1 MADFTY
7 IANAF
12 ANVAFTSMFPPAQGM
27 KAIMDILGGK
37 DPEKAKSEAARQIQ
51 MEQFDIL
58 GPDMGEPMF
67 GSADDILDYD
77 PDALEK
83 AVFQAGD
90 PNALMTPSGPALS
103 DSEFQVIMSEYPNLS
118 ELVGM
123 SPEEAQA
130 VDDESNSWSDILSGV
145 NIPDFL
151 DPSDPDFLN
160 LLNNVEENA
169 YAASDVTAR
178 DVSQSGG
185 VTDEND
191 WQDLFFDAV
200 GSTFDAI
207 RDLNP
212 FQVQTVSASYTPD
225 MTSAQME
232 QTDYSDSVTRDLDKG
247 NPAGQELADSLEENP
262 EVLEVMGTDGV
273 NEFLSANESVI
284 DPKEKQRIDSVVRSY
299 AVGSDVD
306 PGEFERML
314 QHQNWIDDQ
323 LLPDQQVSDTE
334 TGDTDATK
342 TDTTKTD
349 TTKTDTTTTGTTTT
363 GTQLIFEQNPALT
376 QDPEEER
383 ARQVMRD
390 AFWNAA
396 DKVPGSWGGTT
407 RNILES
413 QMERANLLWVMSHP
427 DTYQSVL
434 PDEGYYTQYLSDG
447 WEGSASRLGFD
458 FDTFINETSANM
470 DEGGAGHQIESAQQ
484 PFSYYA
490 NPDMQHA
497 YGSSIFNNMI
507 MAIGGAK
514 APPRFRNSMESSAL
528 KMSDQLRRQ
537 GTMTYSEILTR
548 IRDVYNVSPPPTP
561 PTPIPSRTSIP
572 SWTGDTGET
581 SIEDMV
587 TQDIES
593 GYI

>member
-37 DPEKAKSEAARQIQ
+37 DPEKAKLDAARQMQ
-51 MEQFDIL
+51 MEQFDI
-58 GPDMGEPMF
+58 PDQNMGEPMF
-67 GSADDILDYD
+67 ERADDILDYD

-83 AVFQAGD
+83 AVFQAGN
-90 PNALMTPSGPALS
+90 PNALMTPNGPALS
-103 DSEFQVIMSEYPNLS
+103 DSEVQVIMSEYPNLS

-130 VDDESNSWSDILSGV
+130 VDDESNSWSDILSGI

-151 DPSDPDFLN
+151 DPSDPDFFN
-160 LLNNVEENA
+160 ILNNVEENA

-185 VTDEND
+185 VTDEDD
-191 WQDLFFDAV
+191 WKDLFFDAV

-207 RDLNP
+207 QDLNP
-212 FQVQTVSASYTPD
+212 FQAQTVSASYTPG
-225 MTSAQME
+225 MTSEQME
-232 QTDYSDSVTRDLDKG
+232 QKDYSDSVTLDFENG
-247 NPAGQELADSLEENP
+247 NPAGQELANSLEKNP

-273 NEFLSANESVI
+273 NEFLSANESII
-284 DPKEKQRIDSVVRSY
+284 DTKEKQRIDSVVRSY
-299 AVGSDVD
+299 VVGTDVD
-306 PGEFERML
+306 PEEFGKML
-314 QHQNWIDDQ
+314 QHEDEQ
-323 LLPDQQVSDTE
+323 LPLDQQVSDTGA
-334 TGDTDATK
+334 TGDTG
-342 TDTTKTD
+342 
-349 TTKTDTTTTGTTTT
+349 TTTTGTTTT
-363 GTQLIFEQNPALT
+363 GTTTTGTTPTGTQFDDTNPVLIQEAKEEQLW
-376 QDPEEER
+376 QD
-383 ARQVMRD
+383 MRD

-407 RNILES
+407 RDILES
-413 QMERANLLWVMSHP
+413 QMDRANLLWVMKHP
-427 DTYQSVL
+427 DNYQSEL

-458 FDTFINETSANM
+458 FDTFINETVTKMS
-470 DEGGAGHQIESAQQ
+470 EGGAGHQVVSEQQ
-484 PFSYYA
+484 PFAYYA
-490 NPDMQHA
+490 NPDMPHA
-497 YGSSIFNNMI
+497 YGSSLFNRMI

-537 GTMTYSEILTR
+537 GTMTYPEILTR

-561 PTPIPSRTSIP
+561 IPTPTPIPSRASIP
-572 SWTGDTGET
+572 SWTGDTGAGEP
-581 SIEDMV
+581 SIKELAE
-587 TQDIES
+587 QDIGS

>member
-37 DPEKAKSEAARQIQ
+37 DPEKAKLDAARQMQ

-58 GPDMGEPMF
+58 DPNMGEPMF
-67 GSADDILDYD
+67 ERADDILDYD

-83 AVFQAGD
+83 AVFQAGN
-90 PNALMTPSGPALS
+90 PNALMTPNGPALS
-103 DSEFQVIMSEYPNLS
+103 DSEVQVIMSEYPNLS

-130 VDDESNSWSDILSGV
+130 VDDESNSWSDILSGI

-151 DPSDPDFLN
+151 DPSDPDFFN
-160 LLNNVEENA
+160 ILNNVEENA

-185 VTDEND
+185 VTDEDD

-212 FQVQTVSASYTPD
+212 FQAQTVSASYTPD

-232 QTDYSDSVTRDLDKG
+232 QKDYSDSVTRDLDKG
-247 NPAGQELADSLEENP
+247 NPAGQDLANSLEKNP
-262 EVLEVMGTDGV
+262 EVLEVIGTDGV

-299 AVGSDVD
+299 VVGTDVD
-306 PGEFERML
+306 PEEFGKML
-314 QHQNWIDDQ
+314 QHEDWMDEQ
-323 LLPDQQVSDTE
+323 LLPDQQVS
-334 TGDTDATK
+334 G

-363 GTQLIFEQNPALT
+363 GTQFDDTNPVLIQEAKEEQLW
-376 QDPEEER
+376 QD
-383 ARQVMRD
+383 MRD

-407 RNILES
+407 RDILES
-413 QMERANLLWVMSHP
+413 QMDRANLLWVMKHP
-427 DTYQSVL
+427 DNYQSEL

-447 WEGSASRLGFD
+447 WEGSASRLEFD
-458 FDTFINETSANM
+458 FDTFINETVTKMS
-470 DEGGAGHQIESAQQ
+470 EGGAGHQVESEQQ
-484 PFSYYA
+484 PFAYYA
-490 NPDMQHA
+490 NPDMPHA
-497 YGSSIFNNMI
+497 YGPSLFNRMI
-507 MAIGGAK
+507 MALGGAK
-514 APPRFRNSMESSAL
+514 APPRFRDSMESSAL

-537 GTMTYSEILTR
+537 GTMTYPEILTR
-548 IRDVYNVSPPPTP
+548 IRDVYNVSPPKRQIQQRETELS
-561 PTPIPSRTSIP
+561 SRTSIP
-572 SWTGDTGET
+572 SWTGDTGAGEP

-587 TQDIES
+587 AQDIEHM
-593 GYI
+593 